1 MPTDNSLSR
10 RRLLQSA
17 AMAAAWWCG
26 HSCPLS
32 SIAVAQARSEGDP
45 LHNLKIGVASY
56 SLRKMNVDTAI
67 KTIQRVGLKYVSLK
81 DMHLPLKGS
90 PEQLQAGVKKFTD
103 AGITPI
109 SCGVVALRGNE
120 GQIRS
125 AFEYAKNAGI
135 PTIVCDPAPTSL
147 NLLDKVVKEYN
158 IRLAIHNHGPEQ
170 KDWPSPNEPYNA
182 IKDLD
187 PKIGLCIDVGHTAR
201 AKVDPAEAILKFKDR
216 LFDVHF
222 KDIDSTA
229 PNGKAIEAGR
239 GVLNLKSILQALV
252 KINYTYHV
260 GIEYEKDADDP
271 LPGLAETVGF
281 IRGALAAIE

>member
-1 MPTDNSLSR
+1 MPTDNSFSR

-17 AMAAAWWCG
+17 AFTAAAAAIP
-26 HSCPLS
+26 SVAL
-32 SIAVAQARSEGDP
+32 AQAKPGGDP

-90 PEQLQAGVKKFTD
+90 PEQLKAGVKKFTD

-120 GQIRS
+120 GQIRG

-135 PTIVCDPAPTSL
+135 PTMVCDPAPNSL
-147 NLLDKVVKEYN
+147 ELIDKIIKEYD

-182 IKDLD
+182 IKSLD

-201 AKVDPAEAILKFKDR
+201 AKVDPAEAIVKFKDR
-216 LFDVHF
+216 VFDIHF

-229 PNGKAIEAGR
+229 PNGKPVEAGR

-252 KINYTYHV
+252 TINFAYHV

-271 LPGLAETVGF
+271 LPGLAETVGY

>member
-17 AMAAAWWCG
+17 AFTAAAAAI
-26 HSCPLS
+26 PKYS
-32 SIAVAQARSEGDP
+32 SAQAKPTTDP

-56 SLRKMNVDTAI
+56 SLRKMNVDAAV

-81 DMHLPLKGS
+81 DMHLPLKGT

-109 SCGVVALRGNE
+109 SAGVITLRGNE

-125 AFEYAKNAGI
+125 AFEYCKNAGI
-135 PTIVCDPAPTSL
+135 PTMVCDPAPNSL
-147 NLLDKVVKEYN
+147 ELIDKIIKDYD

-182 IKDLD
+182 IKSLD

-201 AKVDPAEAILKFKDR
+201 AKVDPAEAIVKYKDR
-216 LFDVHF
+216 LFDIHF

-229 PNGKAIEAGR
+229 PNGKPIEAGR
-239 GVLNLKSILQALV
+239 GVLDLHAILAALV
-252 KINYTYHV
+252 KINYAYHV

-271 LPGLAETVGF
+271 LPGLAETVGY

>member
-17 AMAAAWWCG
+17 AFTAAAAAMPG
-26 HSCPLS
+26 VSL
-32 SIAVAQARSEGDP
+32 AQAKPGGDP

-56 SLRKMNVDTAI
+56 SLRKMNVETAI

-81 DMHLPLKGS
+81 DMHLPMKGT
-90 PEQLQAGVKKFTD
+90 PEQLKHGVKLFTD

-120 GQIRS
+120 GQIRG

-135 PTIVCDPAPTSL
+135 PTMVCDPPPNSL
-147 NLLDKVVKEYN
+147 ELIDKIIKEYD

-182 IKDLD
+182 IKSLD

-201 AKVDPAEAILKFKDR
+201 AKVDPAEAIVKFKDR
-216 LFDVHF
+216 VFDIHF

-229 PNGKAIEAGR
+229 PNGKPVEAGR

-252 KINYTYHV
+252 TINFAYHV

-271 LPGLAETVGF
+271 LPGLAETVGY
-281 IRGALAAIE
+281 IRGALAAI

>member
-17 AMAAAWWCG
+17 AFSAAA
-26 HSCPLS
+26 LS
-32 SIAVAQARSEGDP
+32 LPALSFAQAKPEGDP

-81 DMHLPLKGS
+81 DMHLPLKGT
-90 PEQLQAGVKKFTD
+90 PEQLKAGVKKFTD
-103 AGITPI
+103 AGLIVI

-120 GQIRS
+120 GQIRG
-125 AFEYAKNAGI
+125 AFEYCKNAGI
-135 PTIVCDPAPTSL
+135 PTMVCDPAPASMEL
-147 NLLDKVVKEYN
+147 IDKIIKEYD

-182 IKDLD
+182 IKSLD

-201 AKVDPAEAILKFKDR
+201 AKVDPAEAIVKYKDR
-216 LFDVHF
+216 LFDIHF

-229 PNGKAIEAGR
+229 PNGKPIEAGR
-239 GVLNLKSILQALV
+239 GVLNLHAILKSLV
-252 KINYTYHV
+252 DIQYAYHV

-271 LPGLAETVGF
+271 LPGLAETVGY
-281 IRGALAAIE
+281 IRGALAAI

>member
-10 RRLLQSA
+10 RRLLASA
-17 AMAAAWWCG
+17 AFTAAAA
-26 HSCPLS
+26 SLPNL
-32 SIAVAQARSEGDP
+32 AVAQQKPPGDP

-56 SLRKMNVDTAI
+56 SLRKMNVETAI

-81 DMHLPLKGS
+81 DMHLPLKGT
-90 PEQLQAGVKKFTD
+90 PEQLKHGVKLFTD

-120 GQIRS
+120 GQIRG
-125 AFEYAKNAGI
+125 AFEYCKNAGI
-135 PTIVCDPAPTSL
+135 PTMVCDPAPASL
-147 NLLDKVVKEYN
+147 SLIDKIVKDYD

-201 AKVDPAEAILKFKDR
+201 AKVDPAEAIEKYKDR
-216 LFDVHF
+216 LFDIHF

-229 PNGKAIEAGR
+229 PNGKPVEAGR
-239 GVLNLKSILQALV
+239 GVLNLNAILRALV
-252 KINYTYHV
+252 KINYAYHV

-271 LPGLAETVGF
+271 LPGLAETVGY
-281 IRGALAAIE
+281 IRGALAAIQ

>member
-1 MPTDNSLSR
+1 MPTDNSFSR

-17 AMAAAWWCG
+17 AFTAVAATIPAA
-26 HSCPLS
+26 
-32 SIAVAQARSEGDP
+32 AVAQAKPPRDP
-45 LHNLKIGVASY
+45 LQNLKIGVASY
-56 SLRKMNVDTAI
+56 SLRKLNVDAAI
-67 KTIQRVGLKYVSLK
+67 KAIQRVGLKYVSLK

-109 SCGVVALRGNE
+109 SAGVITLRGNE

-147 NLLDKVVKEYN
+147 SLLDKVVKEYD

-182 IKDLD
+182 IKELD

-201 AKVDPAEAILKFKDR
+201 AKVDPAEAIVRFKDR
-216 LFDVHF
+216 LFDIHF

-239 GVLNLKSILQALV
+239 GVLDLNAILRALV
-252 KINYTYHV
+252 KINYAYHV

-281 IRGALAAIE
+281 IRGALASIE

>member
-17 AMAAAWWCG
+17 AFTAAAATL
-26 HSCPLS
+26 PTLS
-32 SIAVAQARSEGDP
+32 VAQRKPDRDP
-45 LHNLKIGVASY
+45 LHNLKVGVASY
-56 SLRKMNVDTAI
+56 SLRKLPVDAAV
-67 KTIQRVGLKYVSLK
+67 KAIQRVGLKYVSLK

-103 AGITPI
+103 AGIIPI
-109 SCGVVALRGNE
+109 SAGVITLRGNE

-135 PTIVCDPAPTSL
+135 PTIVCDPAPSSL
-147 NLLDKVVKEYN
+147 SLLDKVVKEYD

-182 IKDLD
+182 IKELD

-201 AKVDPAEAILKFKDR
+201 AKVDPAEAIVKFKDR

-239 GVLNLKSILQALV
+239 GVLDLHAILRALV
-252 KINYTYHV
+252 KINYAYHV

-281 IRGALAAIE
+281 IRGALASIE

>member
-17 AMAAAWWCG
+17 AFTAAAAAI
-26 HSCPLS
+26 PTL
-32 SIAVAQARSEGDP
+32 APAQAKPDTDP

-90 PEQLQAGVKKFTD
+90 PEQLKAGVKKFTD
-103 AGITPI
+103 AGIIPI

-135 PTIVCDPAPTSL
+135 PTMVCDPAPTSL
-147 NLLDKVVKEYN
+147 ELLDKVIKEYD

-201 AKVDPAEAILKFKDR
+201 AKVDPAEAILKYKDR

-229 PNGKAIEAGR
+229 PNGKPIEAGR
-239 GVLNLKSILQALV
+239 GVLNLHAILAALA
-252 KINYTYHV
+252 KINYAYHV

-271 LPGLAETVGF
+271 LPGLAETVGY
-281 IRGALAAIE
+281 IRGALASIE